1 MLSLIARISGAIR
14 VVLAILL
21 MAAVLL
27 CCVNIFFRY
36 FFNTSYLASDELQ
49 VFAMVAIAFLGAI
62 SISSERQH
70 LRMDVLVHAAPRSVK
85 RVLGLLEALVTA
97 GAAGVMAWASAGFVQ
112 RIYAMDQRSSMAD
125 LPMWLPHGTV
135 TVCFGAIALIAIL
148 RIPQLL
154 KEEGEGA

>member
-1 MLSLIARISGAIR
+1 MLSLIARISDAIR
-14 VVLAILL
+14 AVLAILL
-21 MAAVLL
+21 MVAVLL

-36 FFNTSYLASDELQ
+36 FFNISYLASDELQ

-85 RVLGLLEALVTA
+85 RILGVFEAVITA
-97 GAAGVMAWASAGFVQ
+97 GAAGVMAWASYGFVQ
-112 RIYAMDQRSSMAD
+112 RIYMMDQRSSMAD

-135 TVCFGAIALIAIL
+135 LVCFGSIALIAVL

-154 KEEGEGA
+154 AGEGEGA